1 VAPGEIAADVRIVV
15 GAYDDLVDGL
25 RRADW
30 DPSRLGPETSAS
42 LGEPRVRTA
51 GDRLAAYERTVC
63 GTE

>member
-25 RRADW
+25 CRA